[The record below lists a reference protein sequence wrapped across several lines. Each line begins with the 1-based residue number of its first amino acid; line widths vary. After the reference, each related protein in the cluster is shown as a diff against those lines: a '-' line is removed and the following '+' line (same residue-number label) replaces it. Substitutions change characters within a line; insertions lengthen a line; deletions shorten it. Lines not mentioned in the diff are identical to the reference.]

1 MCVRPHY
8 TQIQSL
14 LHNQI
19 FREKRYLTIKY
30 AIQWRQ
36 EIEEKCKTRH
46 HFVTLQM
53 WTLAVLYE
61 NRHNNRFFK
70 RASRAGLLPV
80 YVQFQLN
87 AVRFYINFLPVDE
100 RRSSLTVAVVV
111 REAALNTDSK

>member
-30 AIQWRQ
+30 AMQWRQ

-46 HFVTLQM
+46 HFVTLHNK
-53 WTLAVLYE
+53 TLDVFYKTGHLM
-61 NRHNNRFFK
+61 
-70 RASRAGLLPV
+70 LLV
-80 YVQFQLN
+80 KNMKQQ
-87 AVRFYINFLPVDE
+87 
-100 RRSSLTVAVVV
+100 
-111 REAALNTDSK
+111 